1 MIAEDKVKHF
11 FVNAVVVIS
20 VTLMLLGLGFET
32 IPALIASTFL
42 AIGLSVGK
50 EYGDSRAVGNKW
62 DWWDIY
68 YDAIGIIIGICSSIS
83 TLYLSKYLI
92 SLL

>member
-20 VTLMLLGLGFET
+20 ITLMLLCLGFET
-32 IPALIASTFL
+32 IPAYTASVFL
-42 AIGLSVGK
+42 AVGLSIGK

-62 DWWDIY
+62 DWWDIC
-68 YDAIGIIIGICSSIS
+68 YDILGIIIGICSSIS
-83 TLYLSKYLI
+83 TFYLSKYLV